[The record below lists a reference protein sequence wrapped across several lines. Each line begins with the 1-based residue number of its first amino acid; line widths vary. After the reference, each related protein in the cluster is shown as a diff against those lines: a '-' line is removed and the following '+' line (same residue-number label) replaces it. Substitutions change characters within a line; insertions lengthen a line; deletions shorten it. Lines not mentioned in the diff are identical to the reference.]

1 MTMEFSNWSGQTF
14 PSSGDLFNS
23 GIDLPDAGIE
33 PRSPAL
39 QADLLSVS
47 PGSPSL
53 RVELPKP
60 QFSLYDFG
68 ISIPPMHGM
77 DMLFT
82 V

>member
-1 MTMEFSNWSGQTF
+1 MEFSNWSGQTF

-23 GIDLPDAGIE
+23 GIDLPDPEIE
-33 PRSPAL
+33 PGSPAL
-39 QADLLSVS
+39 QADFLLSES

-53 RVELPKP
+53 WAELPKP
-60 QFSLYDFG
+60 QSSLHEFG